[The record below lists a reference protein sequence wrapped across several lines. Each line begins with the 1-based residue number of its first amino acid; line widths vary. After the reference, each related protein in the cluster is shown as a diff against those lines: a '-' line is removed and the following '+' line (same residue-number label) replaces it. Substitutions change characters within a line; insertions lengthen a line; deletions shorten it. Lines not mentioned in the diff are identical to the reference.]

1 MSESNEVKILVLDTE
16 TASLTKGVVDIAL
29 ACVDEDFQVYW
40 KIESLI
46 DPECE
51 ISPQAMGVHHITPE
65 MVWDQPTLEEFM
77 REHRYPLA
85 NVDVVI
91 GHKVDFDLR
100 FVRDYLPDNFKVIDT
115 LKLSRGAWP
124 DAENHKLQTLRYMH
138 RLDAGS
144 AHRAMGDVITTIS
157 LARHICEMY
166 GTDATGLLQLMNA
179 PLSLDTRMS
188 FGKHKGDRL
197 RDLPM
202 NYVRWLVDKA
212 DIDPDLREALSLRM

>member
-1 MSESNEVKILVLDTE
+1 MTQ
-16 TASLTKGVVDIAL
+16 GVVDIAL

-77 REHRYPLA
+77 RQHRYPLSD
-85 NVDVVI
+85 VDVVV

-100 FVRDYLPDNFKVIDT
+100 FIRDYLPDRFQVIDT
-115 LKLSRGAWP
+115 LKLARQLWP
-124 DAENHKLQTLRYMH
+124 DAENHKLQTLRYTF

-144 AHRAMGDVITTIS
+144 AHRAMGDVVTTIS
-157 LARHICEMY
+157 LARHICETY
-166 GTDATGLLQLMNA
+166 GTDASGLLQLMNA
-179 PLSLDTRMS
+179 PLSLETRMP
-188 FGKHKGDRL
+188 FGKHKGEKL
-197 RDLPM
+197 RDLPIT
-202 NYVRWLVDKA
+202 YVRWLVDKA
-212 DIDPDLREALSLRM
+212 DIEPDLREALAARL

>member
-1 MSESNEVKILVLDTE
+1 MKLLVLDTE
-16 TASLTKGVVDIAL
+16 TASLTQGVVDIAL

-77 REHRYPLA
+77 RQHRYPLSD
-85 NVDVVI
+85 VDVVV

-100 FVRDYLPDNFKVIDT
+100 FIRDYLPDRFQVIDT
-115 LKLSRGAWP
+115 LKLARQLWP
-124 DAENHKLQTLRYMH
+124 DAENHKLQTLRYTF

-144 AHRAMGDVITTIS
+144 AHRAMGDVVTTIS
-157 LARHICEMY
+157 LARHICETY
-166 GTDATGLLQLMNA
+166 GTDASGLLQLMNA
-179 PLSLDTRMS
+179 PLSLETRMP
-188 FGKHKGDRL
+188 FGKHKGEKL
-197 RDLPM
+197 RDLPIT
-202 NYVRWLVDKA
+202 YVRWLVDKA
-212 DIDPDLREALSLRM
+212 DIEPDLREALAARL